1 MAGGLRS
8 GISSTIRDEL
18 TGLTIRQ
25 IIPPP
30 ISAKADDFEAELK
43 GRIDIE
49 DRMTYTHRPISGR
62 GFGILQMKVEELV
75 KKKSIE
81 EQALADLN
89 AEEENI
95 KDDDEDAEEKSKN
108 DAGEEEKETGNETA
122 TVVTDDFMA
131 EDDFKGVIDTDLWS
145 VDNANAMNLGAK
157 LTRLPTWLR
166 RTVQSAMERD
176 NMDEDDENNL
186 K

>member
-1 MAGGLRS
+1 
-8 GISSTIRDEL
+8 
-18 TGLTIRQ
+18 
-25 IIPPP
+25 
-30 ISAKADDFEAELK
+30 
-43 GRIDIE
+43 
-49 DRMTYTHRPISGR
+49 MTYTHRPISGR

-89 AEEENI
+89 AAEDNT
-95 KDDDEDAEEKSKN
+95 KDGDEDVEEKSKN
-108 DAGEEEKETGNETA
+108 DPGKDETETGNETA
-122 TVVTDDFMA
+122 SDALVTDDFMA

-145 VDNANAMNLGAK
+145 VDNENAMNLGAK

-176 NMDEDDENNL
+176 NMEEDDEKEDQVEVNIDENAPVGGL
-186 K
+186 PG